1 MTDPTKPVYDGKE
14 INRCKEWIKE
24 NEALISAIKQL
35 ADKETAAPDRDKYH
49 CVHKQNHIDKT
60 ENIE

>member
-35 ADKETAAPDRDKYH
+35 ADK
-49 CVHKQNHIDKT
+49 
-60 ENIE
+60 